1 MYNDNSMQMLKIS
14 ILNRYVVSAIFV
26 CLSLFVTTTVFAAKP
41 LPLIYC
47 GVVTLNG
54 TPFKSDGNYVLLS
67 QIGNSTFSEYIQ
79 LTKTDG
85 TYCGL
90 SIGPDDPSSRETI
103 KFILVEASE
112 VLRLDLD
119 ALNKVASE
127 LNLNTDDFEKYWTDI
142 EKKTKPSKYN
152 ADKEKWLRTKLF
164 HEYASKHGIVAQ
176 ETDKYRVINFP
187 TVVRDFTL
195 TFQSLPL
202 PTPTPTPIPTSTP
215 TPTATPVPDL
225 VATAVAAAL
234 EAFKSSQPT
243 ATPSPTVTP
252 TPVPTPEVNIVATA
266 IAAALEAFKS
276 SQPTPLAATA
286 TSDPATATSVP
297 PTAPVPATATLVP
310 ATTTPLPIVI
320 ETPSISNSEV
330 VLDIDNNLIAKG
342 NNQDKS
348 TDESNNFSPLLIA
361 LIILI
366 VIILISVIVVAFF
379 IFKRSKDTVVKY

>member
-1 MYNDNSMQMLKIS
+1 MQMLKIS

-164 HEYASKHGIVAQ
+164 HEYASKHGIFAQ

-276 SQPTPLAATA
+276 SQPTPV
-286 TSDPATATSVP
+286 PATATS
-297 PTAPVPATATLVP
+297 VP

-320 ETPSISNSEV
+320 ETPSISNSGV

-348 TDESNNFSPLLIA
+348 TDESNNFSPLFIA

>member
-286 TSDPATATSVP
+286 TSVPATATSVP

-310 ATTTPLPIVI
+310 ATATPLPIVI